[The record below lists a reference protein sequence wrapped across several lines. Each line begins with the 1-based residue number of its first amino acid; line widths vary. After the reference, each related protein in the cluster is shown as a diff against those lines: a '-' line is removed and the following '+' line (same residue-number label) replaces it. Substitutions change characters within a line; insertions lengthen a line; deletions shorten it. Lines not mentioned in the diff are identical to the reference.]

1 MRKAKSVF
9 CIVLPQ
15 ALSPSTIVNP
25 LYSKI
30 FNYLPLREREREKKT
45 IHTIKNKN
53 VLANFKRF
61 KKQKKKNRGKRLK
74 LRKK

>member
-30 FNYLPLREREREKKT
+30 FNYLPLREREREKNYTYNKK
-45 IHTIKNKN
+45 IKMSSRILNDLKNKKRKIEEN
-53 VLANFKRF
+53 V
-61 KKQKKKNRGKRLK
+61 
-74 LRKK
+74 